1 MKRIT
6 CLTIFL
12 LIFFAAGLS
21 FAGIPGTPDKT
32 PAATLIVPFFE
43 VGIDQTQDPVDTLL
57 TVTNILSNIA
67 PVGMASSQKHFHYH
81 VWDISGN
88 PVALYGNETLEGSE
102 TWSASMRTLIQG
114 ASSAVKTALTDGGF
128 YRGFVTIDV
137 VTGQTTKNP
146 TESGYPFD
154 FDNCLEGFIYYVR
167 LAQGSSNSLDMI
179 PLNWVSNTIES
190 GLYDFYGP
198 GSGDERERIDSTARL
213 CAEDLVKGLVAPVSV
228 APAPLISMVGCFP
241 LDDIY
246 QVDSRVFLNPALSA
260 TTRIILFVWDPR
272 YLGGPSIYCDTHA
285 CDSTYAYM
293 QFDEAGNTVVDAM
306 IRLDKAVNIIDVGGS
321 TNGWVSIREIAD
333 PEQGRQVYSFSI
345 TNAKPSSGASAN
357 WDAILESFIIP

>member
-6 CLTIFL
+6 CLTIYL
-12 LIFFAAGLS
+12 LLFFAAGLS

-88 PVALYGNETLEGSE
+88 AVALYGNETLEGSE

-114 ASSAVKTALTDGGF
+114 ASSAVKAALTDGGF

-137 VTGQTTKNP
+137 VAGQTTKNP

-154 FDNCLEGFIYYVR
+154 FNNCLEGFIYYVR

-179 PLNWVSNTIES
+179 PINWVGNTVD
-190 GLYDFYGP
+190 GYLYNFYGP
-198 GSGDERERIDSTARL
+198 GSGDERERIDATARL
-213 CAEDLVKGLVAPVSV
+213 CAEILASGDSP
-228 APAPLISMVGCFP
+228 CFSLP
-241 LDDIY
+241 NIL
-246 QVDSRVFLNPALSA
+246 QVDSRVFLNPALNA
-260 TTRIILFVWDPR
+260 KTRIILFVWDPR

-285 CDSTYAYM
+285 CDSTYPYM

-306 IRLDKAVNIIDVGGS
+306 IRLDKVVNIIDVGGS

-333 PEQGRQVYSFSI
+333 LEQGRQVYSFSI

-357 WDAILESFIIP
+357 WDAILESFITP

>member
-88 PVALYGNETLEGSE
+88 AVALYGNETLEGSE

-179 PLNWVSNTIES
+179 PINWVGDTVD
-190 GLYDFYGP
+190 GYLYNFYGP

-213 CAEDLVKGLVAPVSV
+213 CAENLAFGGIALAASASSCTPY
-228 APAPLISMVGCFP
+228 
-241 LDDIY
+241 DDIW

-272 YLGGPSIYCDTHA
+272 FLGGPSIYCDTHS
-285 CDSTYAYM
+285 CDSTYSAM
-293 QFDEAGNTVVDAM
+293 QYDEAGNTVVDAM
-306 IRLDKAVNIIDVGGS
+306 IRLDKVVNILDVGGS
-321 TNGWVSIREIAD
+321 TPGWVSIREIAD